1 METPQTLTLEA
12 GRADRQYWR
21 DLWRYRELFL
31 FLAWRDLAV
40 RYKQTAV
47 GVVWALFRPFMTMI
61 VFSLFGALANT
72 DTGGT
77 PRPLMTFAGALP
89 WGLFAAV
96 MTEAAGSLLGNSNL
110 VSKVYFPR
118 LILPATTLL
127 VCLVDFLISLAFL
140 GLLMAWF
147 QYWPTVRILAVPGLI
162 AVALLASVAV
172 GLWMAALTVKYRDF
186 RVIVPFIIQ
195 IGTFIS
201 PIAIRSEAV
210 PEQWRLL
217 YSLNPMVGVID
228 GFRWALLGTSD
239 PFYWPGFIASIV
251 LSLFLLVT
259 GIWYFRRTE
268 KTFADVI

>member
-1 METPQTLTLEA
+1 MEKPHTLTLEA

-47 GVVWALFRPFMTMI
+47 GVVWALVRPFMTMV
-61 VFSLFGALANT
+61 VFSLFGAMANT
-72 DTGGT
+72 DTGGV

-89 WGLFAAV
+89 WSLFAAV

-127 VCLVDFLISLAFL
+127 VCLVDFLISLVFL
-140 GLLMAWF
+140 GVLMTWF
-147 QYWPTVRILAVPGLI
+147 QYWPTLRILAIPGLVL
-162 AVALLASVAV
+162 VALLASVAV

-186 RVIVPFIIQ
+186 RMVVPFIIQ
-195 IGTFIS
+195 VGMFIS
-201 PIAIRSEAV
+201 PIAIRSEAA
-210 PEQWRLL
+210 PENLRLL

-228 GFRWALLGTSD
+228 GFRWALLGTAD
-239 PFYWPGFIASIV
+239 PFYWPGFITSIV
-251 LSLFLLVT
+251 LSLLLLVT